1 MHSRGSYSRSADS
14 RLSGDFEDPRKRGIL
29 RNTSCHSYRQQ
40 LQSSQHAN
48 MLQGLM
54 LLTGMATLVLV
65 LWLQS
70 METTSDD
77 QLSLQSCISSSLN
90 ALWLGVSGILG
101 LDTVAKS
108 AHIQYPDPDSPRAFH
123 CNQKLDTMRI
133 FRQISKQVINQ
144 EQALARLERAAKS
157 NRPLRSVALLGP
169 PGVGKTLTAMVLRQ
183 QFPWPENVHSYSWS
197 TYVPDDAHKFNV
209 IRNFVEELS
218 SCGQNLLIID
228 NLSPCDYSFVPIYN
242 KLLLEREG
250 DSHKAANQSVLVIYI
265 FNLEMQY
272 YWQQYELLQQLP
284 METTIINYRPFG
296 RAEVL
301 DCLENE
307 LRLEQRTL
315 DLQAISHIVEEVML
329 DVEDAGCKR
338 IRPLLIQ
345 HGLSDPH

>member
-1 MHSRGSYSRSADS
+1 MPSRGSYSRPEGST
-14 RLSGDFEDPRKRGIL
+14 LSGDFDDPRKRGIL
-29 RNTSCHSYRQQ
+29 RNTSCRSYRQQ

-48 MLQGLM
+48 ILQGLM
-54 LLTGMATLVLV
+54 LLTAVATLVLV
-65 LWLQS
+65 LWLQG
-70 METTSDD
+70 MEPASED
-77 QLSLQSCISSSLN
+77 QFSLQSCISSSLN

-101 LDTVAKS
+101 RNSVTKS
-108 AHIQYPDPDSPRAFH
+108 AHIQYPVTDSPRALH

-157 NRPLRSVALLGP
+157 SRPLRSVALLGP
-169 PGVGKTLTAMVLRQ
+169 PGVGKSLTAMVLRQ

-197 TYVPDDAHKFNV
+197 TYVPDSAHKFNV
-209 IRNFVEELS
+209 IRNFVDQLS

-228 NLSPCDYSFVPIYN
+228 NLSPCDYSFVPMYN

-284 METTIINYRPFG
+284 MDTTIINYRSFG
-296 RAEVL
+296 QAEVL
-301 DCLENE
+301 GCLENE
-307 LRLEQRTL
+307 LRLEQRSL
-315 DLQAISHIVEEVML
+315 DSKTISHIVEEAML
-329 DVEDAGCKR
+329 DVDDAGCKR
-338 IRPLLIQ
+338 IRPLLIE
-345 HGLSDPH
+345 HGLTDLQ